1 MKRESRAYMHKD
13 GFTFDSQ
20 GVGLSLTCVATKT
33 NDFVME
39 IRGSYFHGGFP
50 SLPLSLESASN
61 RTSTVPANRLLP
73 TFEIL
78 QIFCYPRRVCTSSLT
93 VYAWILVK
101 GRKKEKEKKRNDN
114 TRESEWVSR
123 EKFPHKLL
131 TPRNDQLFPPSTRCT
146 TPRGAKKGRS
156 SPCLSSFFRERK
168 SKLRLGGNDSIAPL
182 GGKCHSIRGRRIL
195 VACLERLLYRGVAMI
210 KCLIEEGRLIAIVLV
225 AKKRATSSP
234 LTFPARRWASAWRGG
249 KNLWDYRSSRGELP
263 GKKLSHGEITMPIT
277 IFIAAHPWCW
287 LRP

>member
-20 GVGLSLTCVATKT
+20 GVGLSLTSVATKT

-61 RTSTVPANRLLP
+61 RTSIVPANRLLP

-114 TRESEWVSR
+114 TRERVSIQR
-123 EKFPHKLL
+123 KV
-131 TPRNDQLFPPSTRCT
+131 ST
-146 TPRGAKKGRS
+146 
-156 SPCLSSFFRERK
+156 
-168 SKLRLGGNDSIAPL
+168 
-182 GGKCHSIRGRRIL
+182 
-195 VACLERLLYRGVAMI
+195 
-210 KCLIEEGRLIAIVLV
+210 
-225 AKKRATSSP
+225 
-234 LTFPARRWASAWRGG
+234 
-249 KNLWDYRSSRGELP
+249 
-263 GKKLSHGEITMPIT
+263 
-277 IFIAAHPWCW
+277 
-287 LRP
+287 